1 MTVSVR
7 MNPLLENEL
16 EQAAKRQG
24 VSKSQF
30 VIDAVERAL
39 GRKEPGALLLQ
50 VRQEFAEYRV
60 DSQAK
65 ADVPVTNNES
75 LGESIDRPY
84 KQKIKELLQAKHDAR
99 LADWQ
104 VFQDEQAAAQK
115 VGKKGAGS

>member
-24 VSKSQF
+24 ISKSQF

-60 DSQAK
+60 DASPKVAES
-65 ADVPVTNNES
+65 VTEDAPS
-75 LGESIDRPY
+75 DRPY
-84 KQKIKELLQAKHDAR
+84 KQKIKDLLQTKHEAR

-115 VGKKGAGS
+115 AVNKVGKKGTRS

>member
-60 DSQAK
+60 DASPK
-65 ADVPVTNNES
+65 VTASVVENAS
-75 LGESIDRPY
+75 SDRPY
-84 KQKIKELLQAKHDAR
+84 KQKIKDLLQTKHEAR

-115 VGKKGAGS
+115 AENKAGKKGART

>member
-60 DSQAK
+60 DASPK
-65 ADVPVTNNES
+65 VTASVSEATS
-75 LGESIDRPY
+75 SDRPF
-84 KQKIKELLQAKHDAR
+84 KQKIKDLLQAKHEDR

-104 VFQDEQAAAQK
+104 VFQEEQAAAQK
-115 VGKKGAGS
+115 AENKVGKKGARS

>member
-50 VRQEFAEYRV
+50 VRQEFAEYRIEGLPKAIV
-60 DSQAK
+60 SVAK
-65 ADVPVTNNES
+65 DMPSE
-75 LGESIDRPY
+75 RPH
-84 KQKIKELLQAKHDAR
+84 KEKIKDLLHAKHEAR

-104 VFQDEQAAAQK
+104 AFQDEKTAAKKPNNEGTQA
-115 VGKKGAGS
+115 

>member
-39 GRKEPGALLLQ
+39 GRRNTYDLMMTLKAEEPRATYAVIADSLSIEKPYSTESAKEIIHTKL
-50 VRQEFAEYRV
+50 
-60 DSQAK
+60 K
-65 ADVPVTNNES
+65 
-75 LGESIDRPY
+75 
-84 KQKIKELLQAKHDAR
+84 AKHDR
-99 LADWQ
+99 S
-104 VFQDEQAAAQK
+104 
-115 VGKKGAGS
+115 AG